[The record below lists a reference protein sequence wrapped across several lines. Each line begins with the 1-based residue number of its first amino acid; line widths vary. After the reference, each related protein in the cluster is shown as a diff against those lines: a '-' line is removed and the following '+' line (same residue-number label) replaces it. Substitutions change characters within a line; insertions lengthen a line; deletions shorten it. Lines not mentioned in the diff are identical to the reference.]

1 MNLWTIVLVVFC
13 MNLIQLQSAAQN
25 FRDENYEL
33 RKLVAEN
40 TKMIRSLTEKF
51 NIQSRRVSTL
61 EEKLSKTEEE
71 RLIMVEKMESLE
83 SLVLDCGLKQNG
95 EETPESLSNTTSITD
110 GDIKSFNPTETQ
122 KPVIRRG
129 KAHYTLQIKISSLQN
144 D

>member
-13 MNLIQLQSAAQN
+13 MNLIQLQSAAQH
-25 FRDENYEL
+25 FKDENYEL
-33 RKLVAEN
+33 RKLVAE
-40 TKMIRSLTEKF
+40 MIRSLTEKF

-95 EETPESLSNTTSITD
+95 EETPESL
-110 GDIKSFNPTETQ
+110 
-122 KPVIRRG
+122 
-129 KAHYTLQIKISSLQN
+129 
-144 D
+144 

>member
-1 MNLWTIVLVVFC
+1 MNFWTIVLVVFC
-13 MNLIQLQSAAQN
+13 MNLIQLQSAAQH
-25 FRDENYEL
+25 FKDENYEL
-33 RKLVAEN
+33 RKLVAE
-40 TKMIRSLTEKF
+40 MIRSLTEKF